1 MTSALLR
8 KLLPVAF
15 AALAGAGVSAQQAQ
29 PAETPPARGASPCLD
44 SIKNKQQDKDER
56 ERAKSDARIEGIKS
70 ACRLEDGRQLKQARI
85 VEEGRKVEQW
95 KVEEDEQEL
104 RKFNE
109 GHEGTHTLK
118 LIRTVETI
126 DVTESETRRK
136 IAEVPWAP
144 YAVDEFGFIEKYY
157 GQFSGIDGQFGIGG
171 LSLAAGNQAKQAAS
185 TADSKKAAAMA
196 AVPEPATWAL
206 LLAGL
211 ALLPLTRRR

>member
-15 AALAGAGVSAQQAQ
+15 AALASAGAAAQQAQ
-29 PAETPPARGASPCLD
+29 PTAAEQPPARGASPCLD
-44 SIKNKQQDKDER
+44 SIQRKPQDKDQR
-56 ERAKSDARIEGIKS
+56 ERAKSEARIDGIKS
-70 ACRLEDGRQLKQARI
+70 ACRLEDGKQFKQARI
-85 VEEGRKVEQW
+85 VEDGRKLEPW
-95 KVEEDEQEL
+95 EVEEEEQEL

-109 GHEGTHTLK
+109 ANQGTHTLK

-136 IAEVPWAP
+136 VAEVPWAP
-144 YAVDEFGFIEKYY
+144 YAVDDFGFIEKFY

-171 LSLAAGNQAKQAAS
+171 LGVAGQAKQAAS
-185 TADSKKAAAMA
+185 EAAKKASAMA
-196 AVPEPATWAL
+196 AVPEPASWVL

-211 ALLPLTRRR
+211 ALLPLIRRRR